1 MSNRWHHE
9 RAVEANPE
17 HRWTDLDFKELGVD
31 SSTARRQFKKRF
43 GMTFVQYAR
52 ARRMGMAMK
61 EIRKGS
67 AVIEAQ
73 LAELNK
79 KLASPRSDH
88 RWWDD
93 LPPMDPELQE
103 AFHEAMALG
112 RAIRQADRPADEIEP
127 AA

>member
-1 MSNRWHHE
+1 MAASTSIENRL
-9 RAVEANPE
+9 
-17 HRWTDLDFKELGVD
+17 T
-31 SSTARRQFKKRF
+31 
-43 GMTFVQYAR
+43 
-52 ARRMGMAMK
+52 
-61 EIRKGS
+61 
-67 AVIEAQ
+67 VIEAQ

-103 AFHEAMALG
+103 AFHEAIALG